1 MIEVI
6 YKDEKQEA
14 KVSEGMFS
22 VPKNIRQIGQADE
35 NYRIYMEDYA
45 YTFLKKKAG
54 AVNEGQDGGCLAVL
68 TGESKWIGGVTY
80 IFIRGAL
87 AVENAEN
94 SAEHIDFTEEKW
106 KGIHEELKKYFE
118 EQGSAGWSFAARAR
132 AKETPAHYQRVHHTQ

>member
-14 KVSEGMFS
+14 KGSEGMFS
-22 VPKNIRQIGQADE
+22 VPKNIRQIGQAGE

-87 AVENAEN
+87 AVENAEI
-94 SAEHIDFTEEKW
+94 SADHIYGGNVE
-106 KGIHEELKKYFE
+106 GY
-118 EQGSAGWSFAARAR
+118 S
-132 AKETPAHYQRVHHTQ
+132 

>member
-14 KVSEGMFS
+14 KGSEGMFS
-22 VPKNIRQIGQADE
+22 VPKNIRQIGQAGE

-87 AVENAEN
+87 AVERNLRNISRGRKLPDGFLQRGRCQWRLQIFFREYI
-94 SAEHIDFTEEKW
+94 S
-106 KGIHEELKKYFE
+106 GI
-118 EQGSAGWSFAARAR
+118 SAGEKR
-132 AKETPAHYQRVHHTQ
+132 YLC